1 LAVHCHDYLAERDG
15 QRHRWHSA
23 AIVRRPILDEFD
35 AYCNCIHLT
44 AADRDCYMADGNARH
59 CDNSGSAAT
68 GRGCYMANGNA
79 GRRGWHSAA
88 VDGFGG
94 LGYHDTGYGDGRNTE
109 AASID
114 SDLGD
119 RDA

>member
-1 LAVHCHDYLAERDG
+1 
-15 QRHRWHSA
+15 
-23 AIVRRPILDEFD
+23 
-35 AYCNCIHLT
+35 
-44 AADRDCYMADGNARH
+44 MAD
-59 CDNSGSAAT
+59 
-68 GRGCYMANGNA
+68 GNA

-88 VDGFGG
+88 IGRFGG